1 LKINKRELIYWGMLD
16 AGEKRSPAPGGEG
29 AGGRG
34 WMLDARYGIRDDGR
48 ETSASL
54 SRNLADF
61 L

>member
-1 LKINKRELIYWGMLD
+1 MLD